1 MLGALGV
8 AADPGAA
15 AGLSDCELDVS
26 TPEQARV
33 ARYALSTSQTGD
45 PMTVIFLPLGVSRLF
60 ATREDVAASAASAG
74 VRLLAVDRPGVGGTS
89 PATARSAAARSSG
102 GGPEAVEPAPRETE
116 GEETVVVRE
125 KLQRASGSF
134 DEGDGAW
141 WKYSRTVRRRLWTHS
156 RDVAAVLEA
165 LGVDGVKGPKARVVG
180 ICAGSPYALHFVRAF
195 PDLVDARHLTLV
207 TPWVSPE
214 CPSTWGLARLAS
226 NRWFFGRSFVGSLLG
241 SLQLG
246 VTIPLLRSLEPAE
259 ALELLEKKLTD
270 EERAEVRVA
279 RRTARLLAERRA
291 SGDGSAFPWLLE
303 DGTPTTADE
312 EEASSRDDEAL
323 GAKALDHLRVNGDA
337 HNVAALRDD
346 VRVCLSSLEEI
357 DVKPEDLKVASATVF
372 AADRDEL
379 VLPDAAKWLADRL
392 PNSELVIFQNASH
405 AGVQTLRRNEW
416 LRAAAN
422 DGEWRPRD
430 HEG

>member
-33 ARYALSTSQTGD
+33 ARYALSTSQTSA

-89 PATARSAAARSSG
+89 PATARSAAARSPG
-102 GGPEAVEPAPRETE
+102 GGPEAVEAAPPRETE
-116 GEETVVVRE
+116 EETVVVRE
-125 KLQRASGSF
+125 KLRRASGSF
-134 DEGDGAW
+134 EEGDGAW

-165 LGVDGVKGPKARVVG
+165 LGVDGVRAKARVVG

-226 NRWFFGRSFVGSLLG
+226 NRWFFGRSFVGYLLG
-241 SLQLG
+241 SMQLG

-270 EERAEVRVA
+270 EERDEVRVGRRRA
-279 RRTARLLAERRA
+279 RVLAERKRA
-291 SGDGSAFPWLLE
+291 SGDGDAFAWPE
-303 DGTPTTADE
+303 DGTSPTADF

-337 HNVAALRDD
+337 HNVAALQDD

-405 AGVQTLRRNEW
+405 SGVQMLRRNEW
-416 LRAAAN
+416 LLAAAN
-422 DGEWRPRD
+422 DGDWRPRS
-430 HEG
+430 